1 MNPSYVQSEPQRKL
15 ANMPVIRPSD
25 ARAWAEC
32 VRRVWLDNAGTVE
45 LPDEEDAFVQ
55 LVIERGIEHERFV
68 LVDLAANAEIV
79 EAQSELHTQEL
90 MAAGIEVIYQGQ
102 LFDEKLGLVGRPDF
116 LIRTETGEYQAAD
129 AKLAASAD
137 KKEIK
142 VQIGVYR
149 RLLGNGLPGI
159 VLLGNGD
166 RVELGDEVDAVT
178 DQFLQEMGVLLQTE
192 NEPSMR
198 YAHSKCQACPYLTH
212 CLRGFEANDDLS
224 LLYGV
229 QGRAA
234 DGLHA
239 VGIGSIE
246 ALSHA
251 DPAEV
256 PDVPFLKGGKKDR
269 AVLQAKSVRSGRV
282 YQIAP
287 LSLPTGTWI
296 HFDIEDNP
304 LTSAGDKHVYLW
316 GFLEP
321 SYGESDFRPIWTDSE
336 DEDHQ
341 GWLRFLQ
348 AVAGYRAK
356 YPDLVLAHYAH
367 HERSTIAAYAS
378 RYDMLDDPVVEYL
391 LSDDSP
397 LFDIQQPILQS
408 LVLPLRGYGLKDIC
422 KHPQLVNFQWQDA
435 ESGSQWSVVQ
445 LHRFLDETDPSQRH
459 LLKSAILSYNKDDVL
474 ATRML
479 ELWLREHFDG
489 NAFADGSN
497 GVAFERRVEL

>member
-1 MNPSYVQSEPQRKL
+1 MKRSYELLESQQKP
-15 ANMPVIRPSD
+15 ADTPVIRPSD

-32 VRRVWLDNAGTVE
+32 ARRVWLDNAGTVE
-45 LPDEEDAFVQ
+45 LPNEEDAFVQ
-55 LVIERGIEHERFV
+55 LVIERGIEHEQFV
-68 LVDLAANAEIV
+68 LAGLAADVEIV
-79 EAQSELHTQEL
+79 EARSEVHTLEL
-90 MAAGIEVIYQGQ
+90 MCAGTEVIYQGQ
-102 LFDEKLGLVGRPDF
+102 LSNNKLGLVGRPDF
-116 LIRTETGEYQAAD
+116 LIRTESGEYQAAD

-192 NEPSMR
+192 NEPLVR

-212 CLRGFEANDDLS
+212 CLSRFEDNDDLS

-251 DPAEV
+251 EPAEV
-256 PDVPFLKGGKKDR
+256 PDVPFLKGEKKDR
-269 AVLQAKSVRSGRV
+269 AVLQANSVSADRV

-304 LTSAGDKHVYLW
+304 LTSAGEKHVYLW

-321 SYGESDFRPIWTDSE
+321 SYGESDFCPIWTDSE
-336 DEDHQ
+336 EEDHQ
-341 GWLRFLQ
+341 GWLRFLM

-378 RYDMLDDPVVEYL
+378 RYGMLDDPVVEYL
-391 LSDDSP
+391 LGDDGP
-397 LFDIQQPILQS
+397 LFDIQQPILES

-445 LHRFLDETDPSQRH
+445 FHRFLEETDPVKRD
-459 LLKSAILSYNKDDVL
+459 LLKSAILGYNRDDVL

-479 ELWLREHFDG
+479 ELWLKEHFNG
-489 NAFADGSN
+489 KAFT
-497 GVAFERRVEL
+497 GVINESGR